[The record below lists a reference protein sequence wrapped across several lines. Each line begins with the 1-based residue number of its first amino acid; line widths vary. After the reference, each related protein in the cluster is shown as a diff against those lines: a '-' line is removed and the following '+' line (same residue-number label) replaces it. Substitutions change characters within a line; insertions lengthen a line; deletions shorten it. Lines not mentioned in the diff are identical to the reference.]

1 MPREKCV
8 ITGCGFYDPYRGEVI
23 WGDLFDGG
31 NYWILNGNTWSNG
44 KGSWSYVSGPP
55 EAVKCLWAVHRG
67 KFDVCRYFERKG
79 VIVIDKIDAELN
91 QLAKEYLA
99 K

>member
-8 ITGCGFYDPYRGEVI
+8 ITGCGFYDPFKREVI

-31 NYWILNGNTWSNG
+31 SYWILNGNAWQGGQASWSVVAAPPEKIKCLIG
-44 KGSWSYVSGPP
+44 KGKPFG
-55 EAVKCLWAVHRG
+55 
-67 KFDVCRYFERKG
+67 YFERKG
-79 VIVIDKIDAELN
+79 VVVIDKIDAELN
-91 QLAKEYLA
+91 QLAKDYL